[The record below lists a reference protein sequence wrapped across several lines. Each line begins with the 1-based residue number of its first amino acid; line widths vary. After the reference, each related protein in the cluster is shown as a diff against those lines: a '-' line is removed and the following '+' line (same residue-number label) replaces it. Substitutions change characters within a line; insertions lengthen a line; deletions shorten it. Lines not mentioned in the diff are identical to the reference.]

1 MMAKYGFAHKITFF
15 IILVFWLTFSDVR
28 NHVKIDLWH
37 TKMKLIGKMT
47 ETRVIFVE
55 KIFRLETVAKKGK
68 PVTTEID
75 QRSQKI
81 IVFHR
86 TTFFE
91 KILN

>member
-1 MMAKYGFAHKITFF
+1 
-15 IILVFWLTFSDVR
+15 
-28 NHVKIDLWH
+28 
-37 TKMKLIGKMT
+37 MKLIGKMT